1 MVGRPV
7 RKTTTNRIRV
17 KLIWYVIKQNL
28 PNLTGR
34 SQAWCLKLWCSST
47 QHRPNV
53 DVLIDCAPEIAKG
66 YTKDAYPTYRTIW
79 KKSNSLLAFLAL
91 LSLRIII
98 PSTGE
103 KSKQR
108 LLMDLKRDT
117 WKLEVQLSELVVSFL
132 FKKKRRAVQFLL
144 REGSHWDLLLTS
156 KSKHD

>member
-1 MVGRPV
+1 MVCD
-7 RKTTTNRIRV
+7 
-17 KLIWYVIKQNL
+17 KQNW

-91 LSLRIII
+91 LSLRTII

-117 WKLEVQLSELVVSFL
+117 WNSKCSWVELMVSLLFFFL
-132 FKKKRRAVQFLL
+132 NNRRAVQFLL

-156 KSKHD
+156 YVQTWLRTQD